1 MLFQRFGNNSITHSG
16 IEEMAGKNELIR
28 EDNYIGQSEE
38 IIQITKAKQYKELHE
53 VIFENG

>member
-1 MLFQRFGNNSITHSG
+1 
-16 IEEMAGKNELIR
+16 MAGKNELIR